1 MYPPELKQSVVQI
14 QVGRD
19 KRLKEDCPS
28 LAEGDKTDLLEKYH
42 PNYVVQGL
50 RKIRVG
56 PNKGMRA
63 PKELA
68 DLLEGH
74 SRVDPEVMEIGA
86 VDYDVDVLVLGGGGA
101 GAAAAILAQE
111 NGANVLLATKLRLCD
126 ANTLIA
132 QGGIQAADKPDDSP
146 IIHYLDTMRGGNF
159 SNVPDLVEALVRD
172 APAMIQWLESLGCTF
187 DKEADGTMCTDG
199 AEGLSRKRLHT
210 AGDYIGAEIMRTL
223 GDEVL
228 NRGITV
234 LEYSPALE
242 LIMDD
247 KGQVAGALLMNLETN
262 EVSLVRAKTT
272 VLATG
277 GGGQLYYQGFPST
290 NHYGATADGLVLAYR
305 VGAELLFIDTIQ
317 YYPTSVVYPKDMVGQ
332 LVMEKV
338 RGLGAKLVNAR
349 GEQFIC
355 SRETEDVVTAAIIRE
370 CQRGLGVKTET
381 EMQGVW
387 LDTPM
392 IELLHGA
399 GTIQQNLAAMYLQ
412 FKRVDIDI
420 TKEPIL
426 VYPALHY
433 QNGGIK
439 IDAQGATT
447 VANLYAAGEVSGG
460 VHGRN
465 KLKGNA
471 LLDILVYG
479 RRAGKAAAQRARE
492 TQLGK
497 LTWEH
502 VKRWQGKLKKA
513 RLQKR
518 PVSPQLLPDYAR
530 HSKVM
535 TPDWQRRYRFEL
547 RKERVLPRLQPVDTK
562 YIEVILNNI
571 LDAKVPPVARMRLLS
586 SGFSTDHKLDIME
599 DVTGSRTCL
608 GCGNCND
615 ICPLIAREP
624 SRRERTEERT
634 SMALETILVG
644 EDCDRCQACVL
655 VCPQVNVTIKQYI
668 VNRRAVETMSRLDS
682 RIGDDQTPDLDLF
695 VEETIAL

>member
-1 MYPPELKQSVVQI
+1 MYPPGLKESVA
-14 QVGRD
+14 QVEISRE
-19 KRLKEDCPS
+19 KRLKEDCPPI
-28 LAEGDKTDLLEKYH
+28 AEGDKADIVKQHH
-42 PNYVVQGL
+42 PNYVAQGL
-50 RKIRVG
+50 REILVG
-56 PNKGMRA
+56 HNRGMRA
-63 PKELA
+63 PNELA
-68 DLLEGH
+68 DLLEGN
-74 SRVDPEVMEIGA
+74 SRVDPEAMEIGA

-111 NGANVLLATKLRLCD
+111 NGADVLLATKLRLCD
-126 ANTLIA
+126 ANTMIA

-146 IIHYLDTMRGGNF
+146 AIHYLDTMRGGGF

-172 APAMIQWLESLGCTF
+172 APVVTQWLESLGCMF
-187 DKEADGTMCTDG
+187 DKEADGTMCTHG
-199 AEGLSRKRLHT
+199 AEGLSRKRMHT

-242 LIMDD
+242 LMMDE
-247 KGQVAGALLMNLETN
+247 KGQVAGALLMNLETK
-262 EVSLVRAKTT
+262 EVSLVRARTT

-277 GGGQLYYQGFPST
+277 GGGQLYYQGFPTT

-305 VGAELLFIDTIQ
+305 VGAELLSIDAMQ
-317 YYPTSVVYPKDMVGQ
+317 YQPMGVAYPEEMVGQ
-332 LVMEKV
+332 LVVEKV
-338 RGLGAKLVNAR
+338 RGLGAGLINTK

-355 SRETEDVVTAAIIRE
+355 PHEADDVAAAAIIRE
-370 CQRGLGVKTET
+370 CRRGLGVKTET
-381 EMQGVW
+381 DTPGVW

-392 IELLHGA
+392 IELLHGS
-399 GTIQQNLAAMYLQ
+399 GTIQRDLPAMYLQ
-412 FKRVDIDI
+412 FKRFDIDI
-420 TKEPIL
+420 TREPIL

-465 KLKGNA
+465 RLKGNA

-479 RRAGKAAAQRARE
+479 RRAGRAAARRARE
-492 TQLGK
+492 TELGK

-502 VKRWQGKLKKA
+502 VKRWQEKQEEAG
-513 RLQKR
+513 LQKR
-518 PVSPQLLPDYAR
+518 PVAPQLLPDYAQ
-530 HSKVM
+530 HGTVM

-547 RKERVLPRLQPVDTK
+547 RKEEVLPRLQPVDTK
-562 YIEVILNNI
+562 CVEVILNNI
-571 LDAKVPPVARMRLLS
+571 LDTKAPPVARMRLLS

-599 DVTGSRTCL
+599 DATGARTCL

-655 VCPQVNVTIKQYI
+655 VCPQVDVTIKQYI
-668 VNRRAVETMSRLDS
+668 VNRRVVEIMSRLDS

-695 VEETIAL
+695 VEETISL